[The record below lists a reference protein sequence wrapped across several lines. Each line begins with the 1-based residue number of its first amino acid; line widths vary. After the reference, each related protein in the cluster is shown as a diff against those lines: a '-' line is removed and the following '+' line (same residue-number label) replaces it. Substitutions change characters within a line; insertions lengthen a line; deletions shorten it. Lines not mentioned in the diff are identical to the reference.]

1 MTLRSKIILN
11 AVIVVGMAAGLAIL
25 TLWALSRTNQAALVI
40 SNEVAPQ
47 MVASSELMTLVFETR
62 LSSRSFSH
70 SGDSAHLQ
78 RARIGL
84 ERIQAAISEARRFA
98 SAIPDQEFA
107 RELAD
112 CQDFYY
118 HYRQLVD
125 DTEQTYLRARSRV
138 DLQNTASEAFHEAV
152 TSLRENPIS
161 RISLYAAR
169 AGARGEEADLYGEIG
184 RAADKV
190 LAGVHR
196 SHGSLDPQKIRP
208 LIGDLASFERRL
220 QEGMTKHHGNELEP
234 VITRLRDAAAALRNS
249 LVGSLIEARRLET
262 LQVSRPVVGKAFITR
277 LGEISDRCRTDFF
290 QHMKQTT
297 GQLLGVSSIIVIGCV
312 LMLATASVLVTM
324 HARSL
329 ISAITGVATISEE
342 MARGNLNLSLS
353 VRSTDEI
360 GRMAVSL
367 NTTIGVLRTLFA
379 DLSLA
384 RDQAVSAERTKS
396 QFLANMSHE
405 IRTPL
410 NVILGL
416 TGVALQSRL
425 TPDQR
430 EDLTMVHQS
439 AEHLLDLLNDI
450 LDVSKL
456 EAGQFRLTEAPMSVR
471 ETINEIV
478 DIYINLA
485 SSKSVK
491 VVCTV
496 DGAVPDL
503 IISDRVRVR
512 QILANLLSNALKFTD
527 RGTVELSVERLEATR
542 EGKLRLGF
550 RITDTGIGI
559 DPEVIGRLFKPFV
572 QADGSMSRKYGGTGL
587 GLTISKQLCEMM
599 GGSITV
605 TSQQGHGSVF
615 AFSICVEVAPS
626 GVPASRDHD
635 VSTFTREHI

>member
-11 AVIVVGMAAGLAIL
+11 AVIVVVMAAGLAIL
-25 TLWALSRTNQAALVI
+25 TLWGLSRTNQAALVI

-98 SAIPDQEFA
+98 STIPDQEFT

-112 CQDFYY
+112 CQAFYY

-138 DLQNTASEAFHEAV
+138 SLQNTASEAFHEAV
-152 TSLRENPIS
+152 ASLRENPIS
-161 RISLYAAR
+161 RISINAPR

-220 QEGMTKHHGNELEP
+220 QEGMAKHHGNELEP
-234 VITRLRDAAAALRNS
+234 VITHLRDAAAALRSS
-249 LVGSLIEARRLET
+249 LVGSLIEARRLEA
-262 LQVSRPVVGKAFITR
+262 LQVSRPEVGKAFITR

-290 QHMKQTT
+290 LHMKQTT
-297 GQLLGVSSIIVIGCV
+297 GQRIGVSIVIGCI
-312 LMLATASVLVTM
+312 LMLATTFVLVTV

-329 ISAITGVATISEE
+329 ISAITEVATIAEE
-342 MARGNLNLSLS
+342 MARGNLNLSLQ

-425 TPDQR
+425 TSDQR

-542 EGKLRLGF
+542 EGKSRLGF

-559 DPEVIGRLFKPFV
+559 DAEVIGRLFKPFV

-587 GLTISKQLCEMM
+587 GLTICKQLCEMM